1 MDVLRTTIQR
11 EFRNLRG
18 GESER
23 LYLYIKEIYEFALQ
37 GFGGRLP
44 PITRRDAMA
53 LVFLIFPYIDE
64 SNIPRISS
72 LDQVF
77 RRKSPYCNIWVN
89 DNVSLDSSTIAI
101 KETIRMASNK
111 LIADGIDFFPV
122 PLSRVKETPL
132 FLRDTAWF
140 ESKGQIASGLWEGD
154 YFNTIVN
161 DLYRNIR
168 SCKFM
173 LYELRLEHES
183 GSGGEGEDEETNR
196 IYSFQDVIHAVFD
209 NREEAWEETLGLIKS
224 SEKIGGFSHDE
235 VILVL
240 RYGIVFFD
248 NYFPESDLPP
258 GYQGILNKR
267 KSPDNDEDDEDYTRN
282 GKENVDI
289 SGIPEDRVHDA
300 LRRVGMARWYSYLY
314 DCWNKLRR
322 TYYWEEKTQK
332 EIPIPDD
339 SGLKGMIRC
348 PLTRKHVY
356 LFAKNL
362 YLYWKAYD
370 ETDPSFSDRPL
381 WSRIMEYSRQNIRAF
396 ILDKNDLIKFFD
408 DFKYRITPTLRRFFA
423 GSYERLSP
431 SSPKD
436 VEIGLVSSKSP
447 GKFVEHAM
455 SYYSYQMIVTLLP
468 EIVHTTLIRKGVLS
482 TYRPD
487 YAETIKKDEV
497 FRFIDGMPS
506 DRTEPSPRRDAWP
519 RVYPCNWIQQL
530 SVYHR
535 LYHSRITLVTGGTGV
550 GKSRHSPKLFFYAMM
565 MMFYNSTPRMICTQ
579 PRINPTKN
587 AATGLADDLGCP
599 IIVAPTAPATPATAA
614 EVELLRKDYYIQYKY
629 SEESYVPKPDR
640 DIGYIRVSTDGSFL
654 EMIRMNAT
662 LLTSL
667 IPGTAKNVADLV
679 LVDEAHEHN
688 TNMDLI
694 ISIMRKALRINNTVR
709 LVIVS
714 ATMDDDELRYRQFFA
729 EFGTTIDHRI
739 HLAEYGRPNLFRITD
754 HYEPGVIRS
763 FEDAENAGIRKVLS
777 LSRNNDTGDVLFFS
791 LGESDITRTI
801 DLLNQ
806 GLPAAWIALP
816 FFSKLPKDY
825 QQIFNNFETESKRL
839 MLPKT
844 GLIPFIHSRFGA
856 RSGKTSSMATASLS
870 ALGMYKKF
878 VIVAT
883 NIAEASITIDTLKV
897 VVDTGFVKLAT
908 YDPKT
913 GSNDLEPL
921 PITESSRIQRRGRVG
936 RVSDGDVYFLYKKG
950 SRPEEQR
957 FNITKENVIPRFLL
971 QGALTISTIE
981 RENIQQVS
989 FDELLDIGFT
999 FHFIHPMEDKIAR
1012 NDDYSVKRRGNDD
1025 PSNGYLLDHRKIVQE
1040 NVVCINILRSGIVP
1054 SLSRRVALEELTVF
1068 DLIALILAH
1077 NHGKEVFVAVA
1088 RVIISVR
1095 IHLVP
1100 CDIIFRGRL
1109 LALEEPSSSIS
1120 AKDMKRPERIEST
1133 IEFLWREIEQ
1143 EKMAPRPGLTPLKS
1157 RRCRV
1162 NLTFGSSR
1170 EEIAALCLY
1179 HAAPINLGV
1188 KDGSRLINAFSR
1200 KRISSPPNTRAPE
1213 TKYFVYLSSVNNTC
1227 QHLFALPSDAVDK
1240 RFLFDKSLHEL
1251 RFA

>member
-11 EFRNLRG
+11 EFRNLGG

-37 GFGGRLP
+37 AFGGRLP

-64 SNIPRISS
+64 SDIPRISS
-72 LDQVF
+72 LEQVF

-89 DNVSLDSSTIAI
+89 DKVSLETSTIAI
-101 KETIRMASNK
+101 KETIHMASNK

-122 PLSRVKETPL
+122 PLSSVKETTL

-140 ESKGQIASGLWEGD
+140 ESKGQTAPGLWEGD

-173 LYELRLEHES
+173 LYELRLER
-183 GSGGEGEDEETNR
+183 EGENGETNR

-224 SEKIGGFSHDE
+224 SQRIGGFSHDE
-235 VILVL
+235 VMLVM
-240 RYGIVFFD
+240 RYGMVFFD

-258 GYQGILNKR
+258 GYRGVLDTR
-267 KSPDNDEDDEDYTRN
+267 KSADNDEADEDYTRD
-282 GKENVDI
+282 GKENADI
-289 SGIPEDRVHDA
+289 SGIAEERVHDA

-322 TYYWEEKTQK
+322 TYYWEETTQK
-332 EIPIPDD
+332 EILIPDG
-339 SGLKGMIRC
+339 SGLKGAIRC

-362 YLYWKAYD
+362 YLHWKEYF

-381 WSRIMEYSRQNIRAF
+381 WSRIAEYDQWVIRPF
-396 ILDKNDLIKFFD
+396 ILDKNDFITFFE

-431 SSPKD
+431 LSLQD
-436 VEIGLVSSKSP
+436 VEIGSVSSKSP
-447 GKFVEHAM
+447 GKFVESAM

-487 YAETIKKDEV
+487 YMERIKKNEV

-506 DRTEPSPRRDAWP
+506 DHSEPSARRDAWP

-587 AATGLADDLGCP
+587 TAMGLADDLGCP
-599 IIVAPTAPATPATAA
+599 IIVAPTPATVA

-667 IPGTAKNVADLV
+667 IPGTTKNVADLV

-754 HYEPGVIRS
+754 HYEPEAIDS
-763 FEDAENAGIRKVLS
+763 FEDAEDAGIRKVLS
-777 LSRNNDTGDVLFFS
+777 LSRINETGDVLFFS

-806 GLPAAWIALP
+806 GLPPLWIALP

-825 QQIFNNFETESKRL
+825 QQIFNNFETESRRL

-844 GLIPFIHSRFGA
+844 GLIPFIHSRFGSRA
-856 RSGKTSSMATASLS
+856 GKTPPPTTTPVS
-870 ALGMYKKF
+870 ALATYKKF

-936 RVSDGDVYFLYKKG
+936 RVSDGDVYFLYKRG

-971 QGALTISTIE
+971 QGALTTSTIE
-981 RENIQQVS
+981 RENIQQVG

-1012 NDDYSVKRRGNDD
+1012 NDDYSLKRRGNDD
-1025 PSNGYLLDHRKIVQE
+1025 PSKGYLLDHRKVIQE

-1100 CDIIFRGRL
+1100 CGIVFRGRL
-1109 LALEEPSSSIS
+1109 LTLEESSSAVS
-1120 AKDMKRPERIEST
+1120 AKDMKRPEKIEST
-1133 IEFLWREIEQ
+1133 IEFLWREIGQ

-1200 KRISSPPNTRAPE
+1200 KRILPPPNTKAPG

>member
-1 MDVLRTTIQR
+1 
-11 EFRNLRG
+11 
-18 GESER
+18 
-23 LYLYIKEIYEFALQ
+23 
-37 GFGGRLP
+37 
-44 PITRRDAMA
+44 
-53 LVFLIFPYIDE
+53 
-64 SNIPRISS
+64 
-72 LDQVF
+72 
-77 RRKSPYCNIWVN
+77 
-89 DNVSLDSSTIAI
+89 
-101 KETIRMASNK
+101 
-111 LIADGIDFFPV
+111 
-122 PLSRVKETPL
+122 
-132 FLRDTAWF
+132 
-140 ESKGQIASGLWEGD
+140 
-154 YFNTIVN
+154 
-161 DLYRNIR
+161 
-168 SCKFM
+168 
-173 LYELRLEHES
+173 
-183 GSGGEGEDEETNR
+183 
-196 IYSFQDVIHAVFD
+196 VIHAVFD
-209 NREEAWEETLGLIKS
+209 NKEEAWEETLGLIKS
-224 SEKIGGFSHDE
+224 SEKIEGFSHDE

-267 KSPDNDEDDEDYTRN
+267 KSPDNDEDDEDYSRN
-282 GKENVDI
+282 GKENTDI

-322 TYYWEEKTQK
+322 TYYWGETTQR
-332 EIPIPDD
+332 EIHIPDD

-362 YLYWKAYD
+362 YLYWKAYH
-370 ETDPSFSDRPL
+370 ETNPSSLSDRPL
-381 WSRIMEYSRQNIRAF
+381 WSHLTKEDQKEVLLF
-396 ILDKNDLIKFFD
+396 ILDKNDIQKFFD
-408 DFKYRITPTLRRFFA
+408 DFKYRITPTLRRFLA

-431 SSPKD
+431 SSPQD
-436 VEIGLVSSKSP
+436 VAIASVSSKSP

-487 YAETIKKDEV
+487 YAETIKKNEV

-506 DRTEPSPRRDAWP
+506 DRTEPSPRKDAWP

-535 LYHSRITLVTGGTGV
+535 FYHSRITLVTGGTGV

-565 MMFYNSTPRMICTQ
+565 MMLYHSTPRMICTQ

-599 IIVAPTAPATPATAA
+599 IIVASTPATTPA

-667 IPGTAKNVADLV
+667 IPGTAKNVADVV

-739 HLAEYGRPNLFRITD
+739 HLAEYGKPNLFRITD
-754 HYEPGVIRS
+754 HYESGVIRS
-763 FEDAENAGIRKVLS
+763 FEDAEDAGIRKVLS
-777 LSRNNDTGDVLFFS
+777 LSRNSETGDVLFFS

-801 DLLNQ
+801 NMLNQ
-806 GLPAAWIALP
+806 SLPPLWIALP

-825 QQIFNNFETESKRL
+825 QQIFNNFETESRRL

-844 GLIPFIHSRFGA
+844 ELIPFIHSRFGA
-856 RSGKTSSMATASLS
+856 RSGKIPPTATTSLAT
-870 ALGMYKKF
+870 YKKF

-936 RVSDGDVYFLYKKG
+936 RVSDGDVYFLYERG
-950 SRPEEQR
+950 SRPVEQR

-971 QGALTISTIE
+971 QGALTSSTIE
-981 RENIQQVS
+981 RENIQQVG

-999 FHFIHPMEDKIAR
+999 FHFIHPMEDRITR
-1012 NDDYSVKRRGNDD
+1012 NEDYSVKRRGNGDF
-1025 PSNGYLLDHRKIVQE
+1025 PKNYLSDHLKVVQE
-1040 NVVCINILRSGIVP
+1040 NVVCCNIMISGIIP
-1054 SLSRRVALEELTVF
+1054 SLSRRVSLEELTVF
-1068 DLIALILAH
+1068 DLIALVLAH
-1077 NHGKEVFVAVA
+1077 NHGKEIFVAVA

-1095 IHLVP
+1095 IHLTP
-1100 CDIIFRGRL
+1100 CAIIFRGRL
-1109 LALEEPSSSIS
+1109 LIPEESTPSIS
-1120 AKDMKRPERIEST
+1120 VKDMKRPEKIEST
-1133 IEFLWREIEQ
+1133 IEFLWREIEH
-1143 EKMAPRPGLTPLKS
+1143 EKHIRRPGLTALDS
-1157 RRCRV
+1157 RRSRV
-1162 NLTFGSSR
+1162 TLTFGSTR
-1170 EEIAALCLY
+1170 EEIAAMCLY
-1179 HAAPINLGV
+1179 HAAPINLGA
-1188 KDGSRLINAFSR
+1188 KDGSRLTNAFSR
-1200 KRISSPPNTRAPE
+1200 KKILPPPDTTKVPG
-1213 TKYFVYLSSVNNTC
+1213 TKYFVYLSSVNNIC
-1227 QHLFALPSDAVDK
+1227 QHLFALPCEAVDN
-1240 RFLFDKSLHEL
+1240 RYLFEKSLNEL